1 MLRPSFT
8 YESPDG
14 KIRPVPSIGY
24 AIFIGQR
31 DYKDLKEKG
40 IIRCDIVEEFQY
52 VITKDSQGSEV
63 EKYFDENWGRCF

>member
-14 KIRPVPSIGY
+14 QIRPVPSIGY
-24 AIFIGQR
+24 AVYIANR
-31 DYKDLKEKG
+31 DYKDLEERG
-40 IIRCDIVEEFQY
+40 VIRCDIVEEFQY